1 MNTHTADIQTI
12 LDEDGEP
19 AFVVIPYHRYREL
32 VEPRTALPH
41 EVVGM
46 VINKGYSLIKAW
58 RTYLRLTQKD
68 IARALGISQSAVSQI
83 ESVDGSPRG
92 STLQKLANVFNVDP
106 ELLADSA
113 EPRQP
118 LSR

>member
-68 IARALGISQSAVSQI
+68 IARASGFHRAPYHRSKVWTGHQEDLHFRNWQMSSMSIPNCWPTQPSHVSH
-83 ESVDGSPRG
+83 
-92 STLQKLANVFNVDP
+92 
-106 ELLADSA
+106 
-113 EPRQP
+113 
-118 LSR
+118 